1 MIEILGCFLD
11 VFLLSILA
19 NLMYGLKVSKVS
31 FGFLFALGWFLDFF
45 LSLLIP
51 IPEIL
56 DLILNLIFI
65 IYCFIGFTRSLSS
78 ALVLQ
83 VFYSTLSII
92 SGVLVLLIEWIFK
105 FDFYNDFLI
114 SVLLTGLMRSILIFI
129 FIKNIRSYIRI
140 LSDSMWLELQK
151 QVLLPL
157 LLINF
162 VFNGYFY
169 TSNPNY
175 WLIMVLTLIFALLVI
190 RSFFK
195 QTFLTVRL
203 IEMEQIQKVEEIGQ
217 AYQVQKEIAEEQ
229 LRYLHHDFKNHINIL
244 SHLAEKKEY
253 ERLCAYID
261 KLTENSYQIDHKV
274 YSDCEEINVIIN
286 QKVKTNPKIHFEI
299 SVTGSILDSMVQTV
313 CIIVF
318 NVLDNAIHEIDSY
331 PSEKKRIA
339 LRIRNVSEFLIIECE
354 NPIETQSTLAL
365 SSSKPKGSGLGL
377 SIVNMLV
384 ERNNGFVQIRHS
396 NDLFLIK
403 VLLRKNEEK
412 RSQSLE

>member
-1 MIEILGCFLD
+1 M
-11 VFLLSILA
+11 
-19 NLMYGLKVSKVS
+19 
-31 FGFLFALGWFLDFF
+31 
-45 LSLLIP
+45 
-51 IPEIL
+51 PEIL
-56 DLILNLIFI
+56 DLVLNLVFI
-65 IYCFIGFTRSLSS
+65 LFCFIGFTRSLS
-78 ALVLQ
+78 AAFVLQ

-105 FDFYNDFLI
+105 FDFYNDFLL

-129 FIKNIRSYIRI
+129 FIKIIRPYIRI
-140 LSDSMWLELQK
+140 LSDSLWLELQK
-151 QVLLPL
+151 QLLLPL

-169 TSNPNY
+169 TSSPNY
-175 WLIMVLTLIFALLVI
+175 WLIMVLTLVFALLVI

-217 AYQVQKEIAEEQ
+217 AYQVQKKITEEQ

-261 KLTENSYQIDHKV
+261 KLTENSYQIDQKV
-274 YSDCEEINVIIN
+274 YSDCEEINAIIN
-286 QKVKTNPKIHFEI
+286 QKVKLNPKIHFEI
-299 SVTGSILDSMVQTV
+299 SATGQILDSMIQTV

-318 NVLDNAIHEIDSY
+318 NILDNAIHEIDSY
-331 PSEKKRIA
+331 PSEKKRIS
-339 LRIRNVSEFLIIECE
+339 LTIRSVPEFLIIECE
-354 NPIETQSTLAL
+354 NPIEIQSALAM

-384 ERNNGFVQIRHS
+384 ERNKGFVQIRHL

-403 VLLRKNEEK
+403 VLLRKPK
-412 RSQSLE
+412 DKKSQSLE